1 MTDPKRAEIIE
12 AYNRERDA
20 LLALAKRIDA
30 GAWEKPSPC
39 PGWSAKD
46 LFAHLAVSATR
57 MSTYVKLMLEGER
70 PNPTRADLDASN
82 QASVEE
88 RRGRSL
94 DELTSEIRSSHQK
107 NIDLLLSLT
116 DDQLAVKGALSS
128 GELITVE
135 DRFRRAG
142 KHYREHGRML
152 AQAAGL
158 GEDY

>member
-1 MTDPKRAEIIE
+1 MTDPRRAEIIE
-12 AYNRERDA
+12 AYGKERDA
-20 LLALAKRIDA
+20 LLALVKRVDA

-57 MSTYVKLMLEGER
+57 MPTYVKLMLEGKR
-70 PNPTRADLDASN
+70 PNPTRADLDARN
-82 QASVEE
+82 QAGVEE

-94 DELTSEIRSSHQK
+94 DELTSEIKGSHQK
-107 NIDLLLSLT
+107 NVDLLLSLT
-116 DDQLAVKGALSS
+116 DTELAVKGALSS
-128 GELITVE
+128 GDVITVE

-158 GEDY
+158 GDDY